1 MTAYSF
7 PSLQSGDQLVSYY
20 PVKTIYGDISKEWCF
35 RFVSYKG
42 CTTVSKKFLNRIEKA
57 LDIRER
63 INAGYSFTGDN
74 SNLPQLGL
82 KPSHLETMQT
92 TNDVKEQ
99 LQHDLITLCFS
110 YNPQIP
116 EELINELCQV
126 VVEWDQELID

>member
-1 MTAYSF
+1 MTAYNF

-20 PVKTIYGDISKEWCF
+20 PVRTIYGDISKEWCF

-42 CTTVSKKFLNRIEKA
+42 CITVSKKFLNRIEKA

-63 INAGYSFTGDN
+63 MNAGYSFVGDN
-74 SNLPQLGL
+74 SNLPQLSL

-126 VVEWDQELID
+126 VVEWYQELID

>member
-1 MTAYSF
+1 MIVTKSDRGAFGPLLHIYWFHEARAFPSAFLPMTAYNF

-63 INAGYSFTGDN
+63 MNAGYSFAGDN
-74 SNLPQLGL
+74 SNLPQLG
-82 KPSHLETMQT
+82 
-92 TNDVKEQ
+92 
-99 LQHDLITLCFS
+99 
-110 YNPQIP
+110 NPF
-116 EELINELCQV
+116 NGAV
-126 VVEWDQELID
+126 

>member
-1 MTAYSF
+1 MTAYNF

-42 CTTVSKKFLNRIEKA
+42 CTIVSKKFLNRIEKA

-63 INAGYSFTGDN
+63 MNAGYSFVGDN
-74 SNLPQLGL
+74 SNLPQLSL

>member
-1 MTAYSF
+1 MTAYNF

-63 INAGYSFTGDN
+63 MNAGYSFVGDN
-74 SNLPQLGL
+74 SNLPQLSL